1 MAAIKN
7 KKNLMENIF
16 AEIDKGL
23 QQGRRMVLARIIRQ
37 VGSAP
42 RGTGTK
48 CLIMEDGTLKGT
60 IGGGLLEYQVMEKAG
75 EILEKGRSET
85 LHFKLTGTE
94 LAKSEMLCGGLA
106 DVYMEPLSSDN
117 PTTTDLFARLAA
129 LLAEGRSGVL
139 ITQIAE
145 GRPHGDTAG
154 RLLIAGDGTRTGAI
168 EELSEDDLQRVLKKP
183 AMALV
188 KPGGSGRPVFV
199 EPVRPDD
206 VLYLFGA
213 GHVST
218 QVAPLAALADFR
230 VVVIDDRSDFA
241 SRERFP
247 AADEVIVAPFV
258 EVFERLAVNLS
269 TYVVI
274 LTRGHTHD
282 RDVLLKALEKP
293 GAYIGMIGSRRK
305 RDVIYRSLMENGI
318 SARQL
323 EQVHSPIGLDIGAE
337 TPEEIAISIVAE
349 LIQVRAAQRS
359 LTGGAG

>member
-1 MAAIKN
+1 
-7 KKNLMENIF
+7 MENIF
-16 AEIDKGL
+16 TEIDKNL
-23 QQGRRMVLARIIRQ
+23 RRGRHMVLARIIRQ

-60 IGGGLLEYQVMEKAG
+60 IGGGLLEYQVLEKAREVTG
-75 EILEKGRSET
+75 RGRSET

-94 LAKSEMLCGGLA
+94 LAQSEMLCGGLA
-106 DVYMEPLSSDN
+106 DVYLEPLSPDN
-117 PTTTDLFARLAA
+117 PATLEIFGRLNT
-129 LLAEGRSGVL
+129 LLSEGRSGILV
-139 ITQIAE
+139 TQIADGMSQDARG
-145 GRPHGDTAG
+145 GRM
-154 RLLIAGDGTRTGAI
+154 LIEDDGNRTGTIAD
-168 EELSEDDLQRVLKKP
+168 LSEKNLQRLLKKP
-183 AMALV
+183 SVALV
-188 KPGGSGRPVFV
+188 KTVGDGPAVFG

-218 QVAPLAALADFR
+218 QVAPLAAMVDFR
-230 VVVIDDRSDFA
+230 VVVIDDRPDFA

-247 AADEVIVAPFV
+247 AADEVVVAPFAD
-258 EVFERLAVNLS
+258 VFANIGVNRS

-282 RDVLLKALEKP
+282 RDVLAQALKKP

-305 RDVIYRSLMENGI
+305 RDVIYRSLMEEGV
-318 SARQL
+318 SAKQL

-349 LIQVRAAQRS
+349 LIQVRARQRGQA
-359 LTGGAG
+359 GGVH